1 MTGQAPRPS
10 RLAGR
15 LVIAAAAMVAL
26 VVGGTGGLVLGT
38 ELVLGSPEPRD
49 LPDLP
54 PDFPDPSVQYLPGLT
69 VSEVT
74 SSLAGLGFE
83 CEELSTWPG
92 APDLQECLE
101 AGGGG
106 RLSARIEYD
115 SESAVRA
122 LITSCYRR
130 AEDTTRRCE
139 DGFQSSVHIALA
151 SQPPAAREQARD
163 RVERYAEEVAV
174 IRDGSEVVTR
184 AGEIALTM
192 SVVSFDDGDAVYK
205 LDLRRA

>member
-74 SSLAGLGFE
+74 SSLAGLGLE
-83 CEELSTWPG
+83 CELSTSPG
-92 APDLQECLE
+92 APDRQECLE
-101 AGGGG
+101 RADGDG
-106 RLSARIEYD
+106 RLSARIDYD
-115 SESAVRA
+115 GESAMRSLVTR
-122 LITSCYRR
+122 CYRG
-130 AEDTTRRCE
+130 AEDTTRLCE
-139 DGFQSSVHIALA
+139 DVFQSSVQIVLA

-163 RVERYAEEVAV
+163 WVERYAEDEAV
-174 IRDGSEVVTR
+174 IRDEAEVATR

-192 SVVSFDDGDAVYK
+192 TVVTFDDGDVLYE
-205 LDLRRA
+205 LVLRRA